1 MRSFWDGNLF
11 VGVAILLG
19 ACAATGEDAAA
30 DGVNG
35 AGSTPGDGA
44 SGSGSP
50 GLSGGNSAGGNSSA
64 DTGNAGSSTGS
75 GGICGS
81 EEVPSNVETVFV
93 PGNVLV
99 VFDRSKSMNEDFDTP
114 LGVKPKYQAAGEALL
129 SAISP
134 IAAEL
139 TIGAI
144 LFPSSSAV
152 LPCTAI
158 VDSIWSSSQLNFM
171 AGSAFTQAW
180 DQYWLVNKLIL
191 GTPLNRA
198 FDKADEALQ
207 QSGLVGKTVVV
218 VFGDG
223 EPLCADG
230 VPAAQRAAQWLAQGI
245 ETYVVGLSGAAG
257 SALLNDIAAKGGTG
271 ALLLPTSYQQLEQEL
286 AAIATTTVT
295 AVINDCVMTLDP
307 TPPNPDDVHLIVTD
321 SSTGQEFEVPRDPG
335 NGEGWA
341 LSADG
346 KTAEILGQVCTDAKS
361 GRFSDV
367 RFEYG
372 CVDIPPL
379 N

>member
-1 MRSFWDGNLF
+1 M
-11 VGVAILLG
+11 GVAVLLG

-30 DGVNG
+30 DGVDG

-44 SGSGSP
+44 SGAGGP
-50 GLSGGNSAGGNSSA
+50 DLSGGTSAGGASGA
-64 DTGNAGSSTGS
+64 GTGNGGSSTGT

-114 LGVKPKYQAAGEALL
+114 SGVKPKYLAAGEALL

-134 IAAEL
+134 IADDL
-139 TIGAI
+139 TVGAI
-144 LFPSSSAV
+144 IFPSASAL
-152 LPCTAI
+152 LPCTAV
-158 VDSIWSSSQLNFM
+158 VDSIWATSQINFM

-180 DQYWLVNKLIL
+180 DQYWLANKLIL

-198 FDKADEALQ
+198 FDKADEAIQ
-207 QSGLVGKTVVV
+207 QSGLSGKTVVV

-230 VPAAQRAAQWLAQGI
+230 MPAAQRAAQWLTQGI

-257 SALLNDIAAKGGTG
+257 SNLLNDIAAKGGTG

-286 AAIATTTVT
+286 ATIATTTVT
-295 AVINDCVMTLDP
+295 AVINDCVMTLEP
-307 TPPNPDDVHLIVTD
+307 PPPNPDDVHLIVTD
-321 SSTGQEFEVPRDPG
+321 ASTGQEFEVPRDPG
-335 NGEGWA
+335 NGEGWT

-346 KTAEILGQVCTDAKS
+346 KTAEILGQVCADAKN

-367 RFEYG
+367 RFEFG
-372 CVDIPPL
+372 CVDVPPL
-379 N
+379 K